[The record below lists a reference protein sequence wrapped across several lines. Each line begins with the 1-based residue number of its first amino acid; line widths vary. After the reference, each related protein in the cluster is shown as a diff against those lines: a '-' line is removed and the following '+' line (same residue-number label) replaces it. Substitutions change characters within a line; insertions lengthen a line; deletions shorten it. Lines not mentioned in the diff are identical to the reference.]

1 MKYATGGSTAS
12 TGKCYLC
19 LVWWHFM
26 QLDEILNPCYKAHSG
41 SLIIHKVLIGAPAFH
56 SDDRIN
62 LDKPLPPPFQE
73 RPRLGMRLYI
83 RGTCKR
89 FLSALVAELTN
100 WVSTTRMK
108 SAQLMKMLVILCEEH
123 LTMEA
128 HTVFP
133 ALIKAH
139 KFAHDDKDAVL
150 AATLR
155 ELFELLGRYI
165 LPEVYVYYILPRLR
179 GDADVVAFGVDT
191 PTRIVVMDFLQALL
205 TGSKA
210 SMIVPHLDE
219 LVTTLTDPFVVPLDS
234 PTLQAAATNLLLT
247 VFQAVKGERNRIA
260 PLHLHRLAQ
269 LAPRLRRLSAIA
281 QARFFRLLYYF
292 NFISFLCC
300 CCRQGHEG
308 GGGALPQHRPPVLA
322 ARHRAPGLP
331 LPAAAAVGAR
341 AVCEGVGGHGGA
353 GTVRSRP
360 R

>member
-12 TGKCYLC
+12 TGKCYLS

-26 QLDEILNPCYKAHSG
+26 QLDEVFNPCYKAHSG

-62 LDKPLPPPFQE
+62 LDKRLPPPFQE

-100 WVSTTRMK
+100 WVSTTRLK

-128 HTVFP
+128 HTLFP

-150 AATLR
+150 AANLR
-155 ELFELLGRYI
+155 ELFELLGRYV

-191 PTRIVVMDFLQALL
+191 ATRIVVMDFLQALL

-234 PTLQAAATNLLLT
+234 PTLQAAATSLLLT
-247 VFQAVKGERNRIA
+247 VFQAVKGEGNVCFNVAHVVRCKHGAVRCCSGLVINGFMLVFPSCINRNRN
-260 PLHLHRLAQ
+260 
-269 LAPRLRRLSAIA
+269 RRALL
-281 QARFFRLLYYF
+281 QARARRWWRRTT
-292 NFISFLCC
+292 SAPAASPRCAAPCAGPSASCC
-300 CCRQGHEG
+300 CSCPCPRWLRGPG
-308 GGGALPQHRPPVLA
+308 RPW
-322 ARHRAPGLP
+322 RRWH
-331 LPAAAAVGAR
+331 
-341 AVCEGVGGHGGA
+341 
-353 GTVRSRP
+353 S
-360 R
+360 